1 MEEKLKEYRRLLKC
15 STCGNVG
22 ECIYVGS
29 RNVNER
35 GEVSDIV
42 GSKEMWISYFRCPNC
57 GAIEVEF
64 HPVGSKPDIPPKHF
78 REVKGSEEERG

>member
-1 MEEKLKEYRRLLKC
+1 MKEYRRLLKC

-22 ECIYVGS
+22 ECTYIGS

-42 GSKEMWISYFRCPNC
+42 GSKEMWISYFRCPSC
-57 GAIEVEF
+57 GAIEVVS
-64 HPVGSKPDIPPKHF
+64 PG
-78 REVKGSEEERG
+78 REQARHSSGAL